1 MNAKKLIQ
9 NGLLNAMT
17 ENSRTTSEVQ
27 QLSKLYHN
35 QFNSIAETVRKIQ
48 ADSTRTHSEKAPL
61 YKKVL
66 TKIDNNLADTAALMV
81 DNVENAKGK
90 LHQEIET
97 TLNSGDRMTRLHL
110 ATHLRDNKSNFQQLV
125 NEDIRYL
132 QASNE
137 FPSSFYGVKGDDFK
151 TVTKNALY
159 RHKPELEQMTNTVA
173 RSEEHLTRLIDYM
186 NTLKTGTN
194 MLMNNEALETRV
206 DENNI

>member
-1 MNAKKLIQ
+1 M
-9 NGLLNAMT
+9 
-17 ENSRTTSEVQ
+17 
-27 QLSKLYHN
+27 
-35 QFNSIAETVRKIQ
+35 
-48 ADSTRTHSEKAPL
+48 
-61 YKKVL
+61 
-66 TKIDNNLADTAALMV
+66 
-81 DNVENAKGK
+81 
-90 LHQEIET
+90 
-97 TLNSGDRMTRLHL
+97 
-110 ATHLRDNKSNFQQLV
+110 

-194 MLMNNEALETRV
+194 LLLNNEALETRV
-206 DENNI
+206 DESSI

>member
-9 NGLLNAMT
+9 TGLLNAMT
-17 ENSRTTSEVQ
+17 ENTRTTSEVQ

-35 QFNSIAETVRKIQ
+35 QFNSIAESVRKIK

-66 TKIDNNLADTAALMV
+66 AKIDNNLADTAALMV

-90 LHQEIET
+90 LQQDIET

-137 FPSSFYGVKGDDFK
+137 FPSSFYGVKDDDFK
-151 TVTKNALY
+151 NVTKNALY
-159 RHKPELEQMTNTVA
+159 RHRPELKEMTDTVS
-173 RSEEHLTRLIDYM
+173 RSEAHLTRLIDYM

-194 MLMNNEALETRV
+194 LLLNNEALETRV